1 MRYKEYIHK
10 FLQMSLMVYL
20 HYDQEINNIKKEN
33 ETESESSDSLESI
46 KEENSDN
53 ESEKNNS
60 QGNKKLSEKNIAGY
74 YKKSTI
80 KFQRNGSKKNSV
92 RSSHGIDPDFE
103 VNKHMDKI
111 KEELYNKFASKI
123 EKIIKYFEDKNMQQS
138 DTRLEKPLSIL
149 KRLKEIKEVN
159 DRNELIEELEQS
171 VSNILV

>member
-20 HYDQEINNIKKEN
+20 HYHHEINNIRKEYK
-33 ETESESSDSLESI
+33 SERDSSDSSDSLESI

-53 ESEKNNS
+53 ESEKNS
-60 QGNKKLSEKNIAGY
+60 KKFIDNDVVRLN
-74 YKKSTI
+74 KKSTV

-92 RSSHGIDPDFE
+92 HSDKGIDPDFE

-123 EKIIKYFEDKNMQQS
+123 EKIIKYFEDKNMQRS
-138 DTRLEKPLSIL
+138 DKRLEKPLFIL

-159 DRNELIEELEQS
+159 DRNELIEELELS
-171 VSNILV
+171 VSNLLV